1 MTEQIAWIAGL
12 SLVGWLMLR
21 PMLPGR
27 RIVNGGV
34 PQPHLAAGPLVLVAP
49 AVFYGGH
56 KSRVLSIAS
65 VVLGVTAVVLALA
78 SARAAQDEVAVYVG
92 LAISSAIIAIT
103 FVFGNWFATRMRLR
117 LDGMGL
123 HSRLLFGEHTLPW
136 KEVSSLSLRY
146 VTIPRSGVRLIYYC
160 VRSPTREFA
169 FPNTQQGAEELRQ
182 VIARATGLAWPEPD
196 ITPTWR

>member
-1 MTEQIAWIAGL
+1 MIEQIVWIAGL

-21 PMLPGR
+21 PVLPGR
-27 RIVNGGV
+27 RIKHGGA
-34 PQPHLAAGPLVLVAP
+34 PQPHLAAGPLVRVAP

-56 KSRVLSIAS
+56 KSRFLSIAS
-65 VVLGVTAVVLALA
+65 KVMGVTSLALA
-78 SARAAQDEVAVYVG
+78 LAGVRAAEDDAAVYLG
-92 LAISSAIIAIT
+92 LAISSAIVAIT
-103 FVFGNWFATRMRLR
+103 FAFGNWFATRMRLR
-117 LDGMGL
+117 LDGTGL

-136 KEVSSLSLRY
+136 NEVSSLSLRY
-146 VTIPRSGVRLIYYC
+146 VTMPRTGVRLIYYC

-182 VIARATGLAWPEPD
+182 VIARATGLAWPEPE